1 MRTPDRRD
9 TRREPSRIGGLI
21 AHVSVYSELAEPQVL
36 ELATRAHLL
45 HADRGTPVVRRGE
58 SMPGVISVSYGL
70 LKLAARG
77 VNGEERVLRLLAA
90 GESFGAATILLC
102 RPCPVDVVALADTL
116 LVTIA
121 ATPILDLIDRDP
133 KFARR
138 LLLALAERNLG
149 LLSEFADSALQRG
162 VQRLA
167 SYLDSLARPLN
178 GSGRYVAE
186 LPVAKAVV
194 ASRLGMKK
202 ETLSRLLHG
211 LTQNGLVAVH
221 GREIEI
227 LDRAG
232 LLDVAQSG
240 TQPPCAE
247 AARTD
252 RSLGES
258 HALHGVI

>member
-77 VNGEERVLRLLAA
+77 ANGEERVLRLLSA

-121 ATPILDLIDRDP
+121 AASILDLIDRDP

-138 LLLALAERNLG
+138 LMLALAERNLG

-167 SYLDSLARPLN
+167 SYLDSVALPLN
-178 GSGRYVAE
+178 GSGRYVAA

-202 ETLSRLLHG
+202 ETLSRLLHDLVQDG
-211 LTQNGLVAVH
+211 LIAVN

-227 LDRAG
+227 LDRTRLVDIAR
-232 LLDVAQSG
+232 SG
-240 TQPPCAE
+240 TRPPCAGE
-247 AARTD
+247 ARAD
-252 RSLGES
+252 RSPGES